1 MLNWDHIYYTNVST
15 SMSQLE
21 NNIAVVTGPLLHLA
35 EVAACA
41 ENLFGAAGVATSDH
55 SAGSSEGSSLSV
67 ARLGGQETGETSA
80 VAGCSSVRSSEQ
92 PR

>member
-35 EVAACA
+35 EVASCVRT
-41 ENLFGAAGVATSDH
+41 ELVW
-55 SAGSSEGSSLSV
+55 SSWSGDQRPQC
-67 ARLGGQETGETSA
+67 RLQ
-80 VAGCSSVRSSEQ
+80 
-92 PR
+92 

>member
-1 MLNWDHIYYTNVST
+1 
-15 SMSQLE
+15 MSQLE

-35 EVAACA
+35 EVASCVRT
-41 ENLFGAAGVATSDH
+41 ELVW
-55 SAGSSEGSSLSV
+55 SSWSGDQRPQCRSSGGSSLSV